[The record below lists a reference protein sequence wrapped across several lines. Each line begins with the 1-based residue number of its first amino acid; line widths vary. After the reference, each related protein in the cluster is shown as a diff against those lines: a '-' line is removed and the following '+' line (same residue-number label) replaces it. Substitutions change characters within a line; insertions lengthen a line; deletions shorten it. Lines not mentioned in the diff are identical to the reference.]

1 MKASQEAQILRHLKA
16 GRSLSALNS
25 MNLFGTLRLAA
36 RIFALRQRGHSIKGD
51 WVQLPGG
58 KRIVSYYL

>member
-25 MNLFGTLRLAA
+25 LNLFGVLRFFMGSHIRLKEA
-36 RIFALRQRGHSIKGD
+36 R
-51 WVQLPGG
+51 P
-58 KRIVSYYL
+58 